1 VPSNQLLRP
10 YDNVP
15 RTALAQDV
23 TGNRIVYANY
33 LQNYNLKT
41 VNNKNYTPSFS
52 VSWANFDN
60 FLFFD
65 DGLESVKAQPITTD
79 TLKSI
84 KSLREYQLGVVFTD
98 IYGRETPVV
107 SNNQA
112 ILKLEKQRADKANKI
127 KVGLKNFNS
136 KPIDLTHMKFYV
148 KETAGEYYNMA
159 MDRFYD
165 AEDNNV
171 WLAFPSSDRNKV
183 DIDTFLILKKGSDQD
198 TLVSEAA
205 RYKILAIEN
214 EAPDFIKTSKILAAN
229 ITHSTT
235 GKDLF
240 TTSPD
245 SLPILGRNEFKMA
258 YSPWSNGP
266 GRNLDAV
273 RDAELYVE
281 FQIGGQRSDRYRI
294 SSIANDFVIDQ
305 AGSNLTASRYSIQLE
320 DVLGNDIN
328 ANLGT
333 TGGAT
338 STTTTITLTAADL
351 PQHNHS
357 IPALAV
363 QVNTGVPATLNIPG
377 VGTTQPNQNGVAGDP
392 ANVAHLH
399 RGFGNS
405 ASQPAAVA
413 LFKRFYAYAAGVCP
427 APDPPLAGP
436 DVAEGTIYCGY
447 YCGGAIQ
454 AAYTGAASMDNSIQ
468 WTGGIYTGGGATALD
483 SHLHSTVAQ
492 TVNLP
497 SLVGSTATGTTGD
510 TGTAPPIIITS
521 GSIAIIPPYT
531 KLYYIQRTA

>member
-1 VPSNQLLRP
+1 MSSGISNFNTQTGLAYNNPEFPRIGFLSCNDSGGSSSACCCVPI
-10 YDNVP
+10 
-15 RTALAQDV
+15 
-23 TGNRIVYANY
+23 GGIIM
-33 LQNYNLKT
+33 YNDT
-41 VNNKNYTPSFS
+41 D
-52 VSWANFDN
+52 ANFPN
-60 FLFFD
+60 YELCGATWNLC
-65 DGLESVKAQPITTD
+65 DG
-79 TLKSI
+79 
-84 KSLREYQLGVVFTD
+84 
-98 IYGRETPVV
+98 
-107 SNNQA
+107 NN
-112 ILKLEKQRADKANKI
+112 
-127 KVGLKNFNS
+127 GT
-136 KPIDLTHMKFYV
+136 IDL
-148 KETAGEYYNMA
+148 
-159 MDRFYD
+159 
-165 AEDNNV
+165 
-171 WLAFPSSDRNKV
+171 RNS
-183 DIDTFLILKKGSDQD
+183 F
-198 TLVSEAA
+198 
-205 RYKILAIEN
+205 
-214 EAPDFIKTSKILAAN
+214 
-229 ITHSTT
+229 
-235 GKDLF
+235 
-240 TTSPD
+240 
-245 SLPILGRNEFKMA
+245 
-258 YSPWSNGP
+258 
-266 GRNLDAV
+266 
-273 RDAELYVE
+273 
-281 FQIGGQRSDRYRI
+281 
-294 SSIANDFVIDQ
+294 
-305 AGSNLTASRYSIQLE
+305 
-320 DVLGNDIN
+320 VLGNDIN

-427 APDPPLAGP
+427 PPDPPLAGP

-454 AAYTGAASMDNSIQ
+454 AAYGGAAAMDNSIQ

-483 SHLHSTVAQ
+483 SHTHSTTAQ

-497 SLVGSTATGTTGD
+497 SLVGSTAAGTTGD